1 MYLIVLNIE
10 LVDEALQ
17 EPVFVNVL
25 PPSEANGAVPPM
37 TRLTL
42 YDVLTSDMPSFI
54 FFFQHC
60 RSILAC
66 CCSCISC
73 LSAHS

>member
-42 YDVLTSDMPSFI
+42 YDVLTSDMPSSSSFS
-54 FFFQHC
+54 FSNTAAVFLH
-60 RSILAC
+60 AA
-66 CCSCISC
+66 
-73 LSAHS
+73 AHA